1 MKLINALLPLL
12 LTLTAFFYNSANAS
26 QPEIVMTTGTALAV
40 LWLLFILLVRTRR
53 VLDFYLLSWF
63 IMTMLVLLRIKIK
76 IEGVI
81 ELPAVFDWL
90 SNTIILPFLGLVNY
104 FGVQYQWE
112 TATLLGTL
120 FVTVILVRIQ
130 LVNKPILTGRPVKT
144 RY

>member
-1 MKLINALLPLL
+1 
-12 LTLTAFFYNSANAS
+12 
-26 QPEIVMTTGTALAV
+26 MTTGTALAV